1 MLRDPRAAA
10 RPRGGRS
17 SPIERRML
25 ISRALTVVALAIAVT
40 AGMPGCREKGPAE
53 KAGEQVDKAADK
65 LKDAIDDDGPA
76 EKAGKAIDD
85 AVDDLKD

>member
-1 MLRDPRAAA
+1 MLPR
-10 RPRGGRS
+10 
-17 SPIERRML
+17 
-25 ISRALTVVALAIAVT
+25 RALPVLALAIVVA
-40 AGMPGCREKGPAE
+40 AGMPGCREKGTAE